1 MHLKSVRELKKLVN
15 QEIEKI
21 ITEFVVPQSSFKKH
35 DFWNGIGLGIHPTGK
50 KDDYKLAIHVN
61 HRSDL
66 APIKEKVKYL
76 AKGEVDIRITG
87 NVYPQNSVSPY
98 YKRPL
103 SIGLSISRTHSISAG
118 TLGCFVQKRGQAD
131 LLILSCNHVLA
142 NINDAQIGDPI
153 IQPAVVDDGK
163 SETECI
169 ANLYEFIQLRE
180 DQPNLADAAIAK
192 INAHIEIERL
202 CPFYE
207 NNLLQ
212 PFWQKEGF
220 EEIRHSVVAKFGR
233 STELTFGII
242 NAFEMERKVPYINNG
257 NPITVTFPNLTA
269 IKGLDNKPFSKG
281 GDSGSII
288 VNIEGEPIGLL
299 FAGTEGDKPIS
310 YANPIELV
318 CQELNIELAHK

>member
-1 MHLKSVRELKKLVN
+1 MHLESVRELKVEAN
-15 QEIEKI
+15 QLIEKI
-21 ITEFVVPQSSFKKH
+21 IKESVVPQSSSKKH
-35 DFWNGIGLGIHPTGK
+35 DLWNGIGLGIHPTGK
-50 KDDYKLAIHVN
+50 KDNYKLAIHAN

-66 APIKEKVKYL
+66 ALIEKIKYL

-87 NVYPQNSVSPY
+87 NVYPQNSVRSY

-103 SIGLSISRTHSISAG
+103 SIGLSISRTHPISAG
-118 TLGCFVQKRGQAD
+118 TLGCFVHKRGQAD

-142 NINDAQIGDPI
+142 NTNNAHIGDPI
-153 IQPAVVDDGK
+153 IQPAVEDDGK

-192 INAHIEIERL
+192 VNDHIEIEKL

-212 PFWQKEGF
+212 PFWQKEGL

-233 STELTFGII
+233 STKLTFGIV
-242 NAFEMERKVPYINNG
+242 NAFEMERKVPYGNNG

-269 IKGLDNKPFSKG
+269 IEGLDNKPFSKG

-318 CQELNIELAHK
+318 CQELNIELAHR